1 MTYEEREKL
10 VDQIY
15 EKANELKELVSQ
27 LEDQR
32 VDFEEREDEESYYGC
47 YYYTQLFGKEIY
59 LERPQVRI
67 YYGHNWYGGDEVVVR
82 SILVK
87 EDELYF
93 DAGWYLEPD
102 WLSPPCGRDGGNNS
116 NCVEE
121 NMGYIGMRVLIEN
134 SSMPEHEAYLL
145 EQLEFFISLFK
156 GE

>member
-15 EKANELKELVSQ
+15 EKADELKELVSQ

-32 VDFEEREDEESYYGC
+32 VDFEEREDDESYYGC
-47 YYYTQLFGKEIY
+47 YYYTQLFGKEIC
-59 LERPQVRI
+59 LERPEARI

-82 SILVK
+82 SVFVE

-93 DAGWYLEPD
+93 DAVWYYEGLGD
-102 WLSPPCGRDGGNNS
+102 R
-116 NCVEE
+116 VEE
-121 NMGYIGMRVLIEN
+121 MRYIGMDLLVEN
-134 SSMPEHEAYLL
+134 SAMPEHEAYLL